1 VALPS
6 IQAELGFSASGLQW
20 VVNAYTL
27 TFAGLLLLGGRAADL
42 FGRRRMF
49 ILGLGLFT
57 LASLAGGLAQNQ
69 AMLVGARA
77 LQGLGGAVL
86 APATLTI
93 LTTSFP
99 EGAARARALGV
110 WSAVAAGGGAAG
122 ALLGGVLTDLLS
134 WRWILFV
141 NVPIGIVAVVAA
153 RALLGETRGEV
164 RHRGLDLPGA
174 LAVTGGLVA
183 LVYAIVRTETYRWT
197 AGQTL
202 VPLGLAVVLLA
213 AFLLIEGRLARSPL
227 MPLGIFRS
235 RAVSGAN
242 LVIMLLFSAMFASWY
257 FQTLFMQQVLGYNPL
272 QAGLGF
278 LPQTIMIAVGAQV
291 TSRLVT
297 RFGPRG
303 LLGIGAVTAAAGLA
317 WLTGITPA
325 SSFLG
330 GLLGPTILTGLGFGL
345 AVTPVTIAGTSG
357 VPRSHAGLAS
367 GLLNTNRTVGASV
380 GLAALATVAADRTT
394 ALLAGSSSAVPRLA
408 ALTAGYARAFGVAA
422 VICLGAGILAW
433 AVLPP
438 IRRSPDAIPGVVTQ
452 PDPAVA
458 GTDPTQPAEAKSA

>member
-1 VALPS
+1 
-6 IQAELGFSASGLQW
+6 
-20 VVNAYTL
+20 
-27 TFAGLLLLGGRAADL
+27 
-42 FGRRRMF
+42 
-49 ILGLGLFT
+49 
-57 LASLAGGLAQNQ
+57 
-69 AMLVGARA
+69 
-77 LQGLGGAVL
+77 
-86 APATLTI
+86 
-93 LTTSFP
+93 
-99 EGAARARALGV
+99 
-110 WSAVAAGGGAAG
+110 
-122 ALLGGVLTDLLS
+122 
-134 WRWILFV
+134 
-141 NVPIGIVAVVAA
+141 
-153 RALLGETRGEV
+153 
-164 RHRGLDLPGA
+164 
-174 LAVTGGLVA
+174 
-183 LVYAIVRTETYRWT
+183 
-197 AGQTL
+197 
-202 VPLGLAVVLLA
+202 
-213 AFLLIEGRLARSPL
+213 